1 MINSVILFILFIIST
16 RHKIVVEKNKIIE
29 KKLLRN
35 KSIEFVQVEYLS
47 LKKDNEAEIICIH
60 SNAGG
65 MIKIPKSY
73 KNVEMFEVLIAKQH
87 WKWK

>member
-1 MINSVILFILFIIST
+1 M
-16 RHKIVVEKNKIIE
+16 
-29 KKLLRN
+29 
-35 KSIEFVQVEYLS
+35 EYLS

-73 KNVEMFEVLIAKQH
+73 KNVEMFEGGLLWEVKKIKIKIENQAKM
-87 WKWK
+87 KK

>member
-1 MINSVILFILFIIST
+1 M
-16 RHKIVVEKNKIIE
+16 
-29 KKLLRN
+29 
-35 KSIEFVQVEYLS
+35 EYLS